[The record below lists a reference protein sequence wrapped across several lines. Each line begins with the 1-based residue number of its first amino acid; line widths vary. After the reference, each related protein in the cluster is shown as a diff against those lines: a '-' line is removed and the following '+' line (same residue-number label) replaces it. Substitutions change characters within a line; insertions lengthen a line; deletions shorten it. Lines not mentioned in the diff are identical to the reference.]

1 MFLLSYIIHIQENK
15 YIPKGE
21 MKSQHIEHML
31 SLSFAFS
38 MLVTI
43 LRVRRLTYMM
53 EKLLTHVIVIQLI
66 IWQKNVT
73 FFVYRIIE
81 ICFYIIYPG
90 YFYLRIHSSLS
101 LTSWRSFPSAQ
112 SINKKKIIRWQSGA
126 ETKFHNDASAR
137 VISIPFILSI
147 IFLIFIHICICVVE
161 TSRDIQSQRTS
172 EIQMN

>member
-66 IWQKNVT
+66 I
-73 FFVYRIIE
+73 
-81 ICFYIIYPG
+81 
-90 YFYLRIHSSLS
+90 
-101 LTSWRSFPSAQ
+101 
-112 SINKKKIIRWQSGA
+112 
-126 ETKFHNDASAR
+126 
-137 VISIPFILSI
+137 
-147 IFLIFIHICICVVE
+147 
-161 TSRDIQSQRTS
+161 
-172 EIQMN
+172 